1 MRKKD
6 GDEDNEAMG
15 NKGNGRLKPA
25 TETVQTD
32 RHTKRHAESERERAR
47 HTAYAATKRFLE
59 RQRQSLP
66 QHAVNFRVPCPIV
79 ILNTKWR
86 RHCIE
91 RERDREKSRARK
103 NKRTVQS
110 ADCL

>member
-1 MRKKD
+1 MREKD

-15 NKGNGRLKPA
+15 NRGNGRLKPA

-32 RHTKRHAESERERAR
+32 RQTKRHAESEREKERER
-47 HTAYAATKRFLE
+47 HTAYAATK
-59 RQRQSLP
+59 RQSLP